1 MEYKLETRGE
11 AGRTSFLNVQ
21 MKEDVGVNQQAVKN
35 RQKQGISETPWE
47 TSLRKGDWALILSS
61 GDQCRAG
68 LGKEGRFWPPQT
80 ARADA

>member
-1 MEYKLETRGE
+1 MGYDQIFMLYGSFGIFMEYKLETRGE

-47 TSLRKGDWALILSS
+47 TSLRKGD
-61 GDQCRAG
+61 
-68 LGKEGRFWPPQT
+68 
-80 ARADA
+80 

>member
-1 MEYKLETRGE
+1 MLYRSFGICMEYKLETRGE

-47 TSLRKGDWALILSS
+47 TSLRKGD
-61 GDQCRAG
+61 
-68 LGKEGRFWPPQT
+68 
-80 ARADA
+80 